1 MLLHFIFVIKDKE
14 LGQRELEFEYI
25 KRMAQFFKIWIK
37 KKFSLDFDIQCDQM
51 ITKPRIILQRLDTHS
66 LLKDHRERG
75 EDVYHFYLCHFRP
88 LWTDCTC
95 EGYHAENFGMMKWV
109 APPNHDDILFLAE
122 KNCAVVS
129 HEIAHELLRQSG
141 YKRFIE
147 DVHEVWGKHLFGDFP
162 FEQYG
167 EDFEITSKNPSFL
180 TLDIGLIDKNES

>member
-14 LGQRELEFEYI
+14 LGQRELEFEYV
-25 KRMAQFFKIWIK
+25 KKMAQFFKIWIK

-95 EGYHAENFGMMKWV
+95 EGYHAENFGMIKWV
-109 APPNHDDILFLAE
+109 TPPNQDDMLFLAE

-141 YKRFIE
+141 YKRFME
-147 DVHEVWGKHLFGDFP
+147 DIHEVWGKHLFGDFP

>member
-14 LGQRELEFEYI
+14 LGQRELEFEFI

-95 EGYHAENFGMMKWV
+95 EGYHAENFGMIKWV
-109 APPNHDDILFLAE
+109 APPNQDDMLFLAE

-141 YKRFIE
+141 YKRFME
-147 DVHEVWGKHLFGDFP
+147 DIHEVWGKHLFGDFP

>member
-14 LGQRELEFEYI
+14 LGQRELEF
-25 KRMAQFFKIWIK
+25 
-37 KKFSLDFDIQCDQM
+37 QCDQM

-95 EGYHAENFGMMKWV
+95 EGYHAENFGMMKWLT
-109 APPNHDDILFLAE
+109 PPNHDDTLFLAE

-147 DVHEVWGKHLFGDFP
+147 DVHEVWEKHLFGDFP

-167 EDFEITSKNPSFL
+167 EDFELTSKKPSFL
-180 TLDIGLIDKNES
+180 TLDTGLIDKNEN